1 MLKLHSDKFNSLL
14 QLNVIIYTFLYL
26 YLHEERS
33 HHSEET
39 KRKMSQ
45 KANRQERPQEVKDK
59 ISKSKLSNYHPYRGK
74 ELSEEHKQKISNSLK
89 KNQIKEDSHG
99 TENC

>member
-1 MLKLHSDKFNSLL
+1 MKKG
-14 QLNVIIYTFLYL
+14 
-26 YLHEERS
+26 S

-74 ELSEEHKQKISNSLK
+74 KLSQEHKDKISLSMK
-89 KNQIKEDSHG
+89 KKKTQKEDSHD

>member
-1 MLKLHSDKFNSLL
+1 MKKG
-14 QLNVIIYTFLYL
+14 
-26 YLHEERS
+26 S

-45 KANRQERPQEVKDK
+45 KANRQERTQEVKDK
-59 ISKSKLSNYHPYRGK
+59 ISNTKLNSYHPYRGK
-74 ELSEEHKQKISNSLK
+74 ELTEEHKQKISDSLK
-89 KNQIKEDSHG
+89 KHQNKEDSHG